1 MDYFFHIPN
10 IKYFFWYLKQMYLKL
25 IIYTTFY
32 QKKCILFVLV
42 ENKSNKISYCFELL
56 GENIKYHRK
65 RKNITLEELGL
76 AIGLDKSA
84 IFHIEKGKPITLRTL
99 LKITAYLEVPVLDLV
114 RDFPNLTKD
123 DLSI

>member
-1 MDYFFHIPN
+1 M
-10 IKYFFWYLKQMYLKL
+10 
-25 IIYTTFY
+25 
-32 QKKCILFVLV
+32 

-56 GENIKYHRK
+56 GRNIKYYRK
-65 RKNITLEELGL
+65 KNDITLEELGL

-99 LKITAYLEVPVLDLV
+99 LKITAYLEISILDLV

-123 DLSI
+123 DLSV